1 MTEHSTFKTFD
12 DLWNACEQLHQ
23 ETDQDNQT
31 NTAVLMEEL
40 LLKINLYKALDAR
53 TEMSEE
59 DRQNIKSRTLGEVL
73 LTLTHIS
80 LIDNINVFE
89 ALNMALQYRIKLPV

>member
-1 MTEHSTFKTFD
+1 MHFE
-12 DLWNACEQLHQ
+12 DLWEKCEQLHQ
-23 ETDQDNQT
+23 EADQNNQT
-31 NTAVLMEEL
+31 HVAVLMEEL
-40 LLKINLYKALDAR
+40 MLKVSLYKALDAR

-59 DRQNIKSRTLGEVL
+59 DRQNVKSLTLGEVL

-89 ALNMALQYRIKLPV
+89 ALSMALQNRIKLPA